1 MSKVNFILD
10 GLQLIS
16 TNDKTILEAALE
28 NGVYIP
34 NLCHHPDLK
43 PVGVCRLCLVEVE
56 GRRPVVSCMT
66 PIQEGMVVTT
76 ESKQIASMRKMT
88 MSLLLANHEG
98 DCLTCTKEGKCKLR
112 ELSSYMGITDGDID
126 RLRKSPR
133 NIKKDESNPFFT
145 IDMNKCILCGICVRT
160 CAEIQGDSAID
171 YGFRGFD
178 TIISTLGNKDIVD
191 SICVSCGECV
201 ARCPTGALSVN
212 NYMPPAREVRTT
224 CTYCGVGCGVV
235 LGVRGNTI
243 VNVEG
248 DRDNV
253 VNQGHLCVKGRFG
266 FSFVNHPE
274 RLTKPLIKKDGE
286 LVESTWDETLDLIA
300 SKLGGYKS
308 HEMAV
313 LSSAKITN
321 EENYVVQKFAR
332 VVLGTNNIDHCA
344 RLCHAPTV
352 VGLAQS
358 FGSGAMTN
366 SINEIPGAS
375 CMFAIGTNTTSA
387 HPVIAAKMKEAVRNG
402 AKLIVANPKE
412 IELCKFADVF
422 LQHKPGTDVPLMM
435 GMAKVII
442 DEKLHDEAFIKE
454 STENYEAFRKSLYN
468 YDLDFVV
475 KTTGVS
481 AEKIKK
487 AARIYAMNKPGGI
500 FYAMGITQHTH
511 GTENVLATS
520 NLALLTGNIGI
531 ESAGV
536 NPLRGQNNVQ
546 GACDLGA
553 LPNVYPG
560 YQKVT
565 DLDAKK
571 KFEIAWNC
579 SLDGENGLT
588 HVEIFD
594 AIGKGKIKALYQ
606 VGENPVLSEAD
617 ANHVKEALENI
628 DFYVVQD
635 IFLNESA
642 RYADVVLPAASFA
655 EKDGTFT
662 NTERRVQRVRKVIQP
677 IGESKSDWWIM
688 CELAKRMGA
697 SGFDFNN
704 SSEIM
709 DEINQVTPSY
719 AGITYDR
726 IEENGLQWPCT
737 SLDHE
742 GTEYLHSGEFK
753 TPTGKGRFLPLVYRE
768 SEELPDEVY
777 PLILTTD
784 RSLYHYHTSTMTR
797 KVEGLNVLHEEEL
810 MMINPSNADSLGIE
824 DKEMVEIASRRG
836 RIKVKA
842 KVTDICPP
850 GIVSM
855 TFHFFESPAN
865 ELTNAALDPLAKI
878 PETKVCAVRVSK
890 IGE

>member
-1 MSKVNFILD
+1 
-10 GLQLIS
+10 
-16 TNDKTILEAALE
+16 
-28 NGVYIP
+28 
-34 NLCHHPDLK
+34 
-43 PVGVCRLCLVEVE
+43 
-56 GRRPVVSCMT
+56 
-66 PIQEGMVVTT
+66 
-76 ESKQIASMRKMT
+76 
-88 MSLLLANHEG
+88 
-98 DCLTCTKEGKCKLR
+98 
-112 ELSSYMGITDGDID
+112 
-126 RLRKSPR
+126 
-133 NIKKDESNPFFT
+133 
-145 IDMNKCILCGICVRT
+145 
-160 CAEIQGDSAID
+160 
-171 YGFRGFD
+171 
-178 TIISTLGNKDIVD
+178 
-191 SICVSCGECV
+191 
-201 ARCPTGALSVN
+201 
-212 NYMPPAREVRTT
+212 
-224 CTYCGVGCGVV
+224 
-235 LGVRGNTI
+235 
-243 VNVEG
+243 
-248 DRDNV
+248 
-253 VNQGHLCVKGRFG
+253 
-266 FSFVNHPE
+266 
-274 RLTKPLIKKDGE
+274 
-286 LVESTWDETLDLIA
+286 
-300 SKLGGYKS
+300 
-308 HEMAV
+308 
-313 LSSAKITN
+313 
-321 EENYVVQKFAR
+321 
-332 VVLGTNNIDHCA
+332 
-344 RLCHAPTV
+344 
-352 VGLAQS
+352 
-358 FGSGAMTN
+358 MTN

-435 GMAKVII
+435 GMARVII
-442 DEKLHDEAFIKE
+442 DEKLHDEDFIKE

-688 CELAKRMGA
+688 CELAKHMDA

-824 DKEMVEIASRRG
+824 DKEMVEVASRRG